1 MQILINQNSVLP
13 QLRIELIQDGRGDFH
28 RFHDCI
34 QNADITFTM
43 INVDS
48 GVIKISNAPCSIR
61 LKDNN
66 SCEEEYLICYDWK
79 KRDTKDKGIYK
90 GLFTIKFNDDL
101 ISEVDTYPKGELIV
115 PIVEDLIIV
124 IKY

>member
-1 MQILINQNSVLP
+1 MQFIINQNSILP

-43 INVDS
+43 TNVDS
-48 GVIKISNAPCSIR
+48 GIIKISNAPCSIM
-61 LKDNN
+61 LKDND
-66 SCEEEYLICYDWK
+66 SCEEEYVICYNWK

-90 GLFTIKFNDDL
+90 GLFTINFHDDL
-101 ISEVDTYPKGELIV
+101 TSENDTFPQGELIV
-115 PIVEDLIIV
+115 PIVEDLIIL
-124 IKY
+124 IK

>member
-101 ISEVDTYPKGELIV
+101 VSEVDTYPKGELIV

-124 IKY
+124 IK

>member
-1 MQILINQNSVLP
+1 MQFLINQNSVLP

-124 IKY
+124 IK

>member
-1 MQILINQNSVLP
+1 MQFLINQNSVLP

-101 ISEVDTYPKGELIV
+101 VSEVDTYPKGELIV

-124 IKY
+124 IK

>member
-1 MQILINQNSVLP
+1 MQFLINQNSVLP

-61 LKDNN
+61 LKDTN

-101 ISEVDTYPKGELIV
+101 VSEVDTYPKGELIV

-124 IKY
+124 IK

>member
-1 MQILINQNSVLP
+1 MQFLINQNSVLP

-101 ISEVDTYPKGELIV
+101 VSETDVYPKGELIV

-124 IKY
+124 IK

>member
-1 MQILINQNSVLP
+1 MQFLINQNSVLP

-101 ISEVDTYPKGELIV
+101 VSETDVYPKGELIV
-115 PIVEDLIIV
+115 PIVEDLIII
-124 IKY
+124 IK

>member
-1 MQILINQNSVLP
+1 MQFLINQNSVLP

-79 KRDTKDKGIYK
+79 KGEKRNVGYI
-90 GLFTIKFNDDL
+90 IWCKFESFDN
-101 ISEVDTYPKGELIV
+101 G
-115 PIVEDLIIV
+115 
-124 IKY
+124 